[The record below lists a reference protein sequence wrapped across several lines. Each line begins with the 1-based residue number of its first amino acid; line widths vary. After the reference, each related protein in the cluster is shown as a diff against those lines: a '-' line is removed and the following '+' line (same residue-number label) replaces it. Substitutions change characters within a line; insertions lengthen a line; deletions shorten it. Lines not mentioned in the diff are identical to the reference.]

1 MSLSAELFGSDS
13 FIHKLTNIG
22 GLGIPGWLDR
32 KFGTQGPDAQV
43 NGIGAISKQTAK
55 EGDPRAIVWGRVRPI
70 GGNLIHCQAPV
81 KFWVLSYAESGG
93 KGGKKQK
100 QKVYTERVR
109 RTYAI
114 GICEGPISG
123 ITRVWRNGTMVYD
136 ARPGSAWGA
145 ANNHVFLQNARIYLG
160 GWDQLPSPDLQAV
173 WGMDIPAYR
182 GTAYIVFAN
191 EDLTE
196 LGGAVPQYQFEV
208 ERAEG
213 IYRTSKPYAVECEE
227 EAQADTSV
235 LNMRDPFKRAT
246 ESDELDGTIEL
257 EGLSFRTLQYN
268 YDYQE
273 GVDGTVGLAG
283 LNIQSARAII
293 DPDLD
298 SLNGTVA
305 IQGLNVR
312 VGRFVY
318 QDPVGSEN
326 INGTISIQG
335 LSHATA

>member
-13 FIHKLTNIG
+13 FIHKLTNVL

-55 EGDPRAIVWGRVRPI
+55 EGDPRVIVWGRVRPI

-93 KGGKKQK
+93 KGGKKEK

-123 ITRVWRNGTMVYD
+123 ITRVWRNGSLVYD

-145 ANNHVFLQNARIYLG
+145 RNNHVFLQNARIYLG

-213 IYRTSKPYAVECEE
+213 IYRTSRPYAVEDIESLRVGAVDRLRWDFE
-227 EAQADTSV
+227 PIDDLQLGQLIITEASLRDPLRTYEMEAEA
-235 LNMRDPFKRAT
+235 LNMGVAIVTAGMLQQPLAT
-246 ESDELDGTIEL
+246 YEMEAEAIDVGAAVVT
-257 EGLSFRTLQYN
+257 G
-268 YDYQE
+268 
-273 GVDGTVGLAG
+273 GVLRVGLATYDRWPPEAVDVG
-283 LNIQSARAII
+283 QLQITGG
-293 DPDLD
+293 
-298 SLNGTVA
+298 SLT
-305 IQGLNVR
+305 
-312 VGRFVY
+312 
-318 QDPVGSEN
+318 
-326 INGTISIQG
+326 
-335 LSHATA
+335 